1 MCGEAGEEIL
11 IKATVI
17 REFQITEKRSRMKT
31 DFFVQLFGFRPKYG
45 IIGQKEKCIGRKGIL

>member
-31 DFFVQLFGFRPKYG
+31 DFFDQLIGFRPKHG
-45 IIGQKEKCIGRKGIL
+45 II